1 LTLALSSKVKTGAP
15 QIDSLLLPFL
25 LTTDEREE
33 AIILADLISEHVEP
47 IVKRILRYKLQ
58 FYHGR
63 ADAKIRNPDAEEVF
77 NEIQLHLLKR
87 LRDLKKGSS
96 NGSVG
101 NLHSYVATAAR
112 HTCDEYLRHKY
123 PRRRQ
128 LKDKIRYHLTTHAE
142 FALWENGEH
151 NWLSGLAAWNHQAEA
166 YVSSRNAHW
175 TPELQAFVETKLQD
189 SDVRQQKLDNLM
201 HAVFRAWG
209 EPLEIDC
216 LTALIAKLLDVEDRP
231 EESLE
236 DDGDGHLSQHL
247 VAAQTP
253 PDRVAEYHQR
263 LEQLW
268 KEIRQLPRRQ
278 RVALL
283 LNLRNPQRINVITLF
298 PATNIATF
306 EQLAEILEIPLE
318 EFENLW
324 ANLPMND
331 SSIAELLG
339 ATRQQVINLRK
350 NARDRLMR
358 RMKALEEK
366 HS

>member
-1 LTLALSSKVKTGAP
+1 VKTGAP

-25 LTTDEREE
+25 LATDEREE
-33 AIILADLISEHVEP
+33 EIILAGLISEHVEP
-47 IVKRILRYKLQ
+47 IVKQILRHKLQ
-58 FYHGR
+58 FYYRRDDGR
-63 ADAKIRNPDAEEVF
+63 IRNPDAEEVF

-87 LRDLKKGSS
+87 LRELKKDSS

-123 PRRRQ
+123 PRRRS
-128 LKDKIRYHLTTHAE
+128 LKDKIRYHLTTHDE

-151 NWLSGLAAWNHQAEA
+151 NWLTGLAAWNHQTKAP
-166 YVSSRNAHW
+166 VSNHNSHW
-175 TPELQAFVETKLQD
+175 TLELQTFVQTKLQGT
-189 SDVRQQKLDNLM
+189 DVRLLKLDALIR
-201 HAVFRAWG
+201 AVFRAWG
-209 EPLEIDC
+209 EPLELDC
-216 LTALIAKLLDVEDRP
+216 LTAVIGKLLDVEDHP
-231 EESLE
+231 EESIE
-236 DDGDGHLSQHL
+236 DDVGGHLAQRM
-247 VAAQTP
+247 AATQAA
-253 PDRVAEYHQR
+253 PDTVAEYHQL

-268 KEIRQLPRRQ
+268 REIRQLPRRQ

-306 EQLAEILEIPLE
+306 EQIAETLEIPLE
-318 EFENLW
+318 QFENLW

-331 SSIAELLG
+331 ASIAEMLG

-358 RMKALEEK
+358 RMKALEGK